1 MQVTPHT
8 HSGVPPTVLVV
19 AAPHPELDAFLS
31 EARGHGVVVARTGDA
46 HQAQRWLSTLRPD
59 VVMAT
64 EPDWPTVHG
73 GATEAK
79 PAHAPH
85 TQPTQPWAQLTWAG
99 SVTPLRQ
106 QLATHVPALGET
118 LPWVAAGALRVDE
131 ARGLVGRA
139 LPGGRLLQTP
149 VPPIEL
155 RLLLCLAR
163 HQGRFVTRDELLWQ
177 VWPSDAQP
185 QPRTVDQVVR
195 RLRKLLSAVGLS
207 GALRSLRGLG
217 YRLDVA

>member
-1 MQVTPHT
+1 MTLHTPT
-8 HSGVPPTVLVV
+8 SVPPTVLVV

-46 HQAQRWLSTLRPD
+46 QQAQRWLTTLRPD
-59 VVMAT
+59 VVMAP
-64 EPDWPTVHG
+64 EPDWPTVHAALG
-73 GATEAK
+73 EATPQ
-79 PAHAPH
+79 PAPA
-85 TQPTQPWAQLTWAG
+85 WAALTWAG
-99 SVTPLRQ
+99 NVSPLRQ
-106 QLATHVPALGET
+106 QLAAQVPALGEA
-118 LPWVAAGALRVDE
+118 LPWLAAGALRVDE

-139 LPGGRLLQTP
+139 LPDGRLLQTP

-177 VWPSDAQP
+177 VWPSEAQP
-185 QPRTVDQVVR
+185 QARTVDQVVR
-195 RLRKLLSAVGLS
+195 RLRKLLSAVGFS
-207 GALRSLRGLG
+207 SALRSLRGLG